1 MNGNVQNNATFFN
14 FVADAVGYLNEIKLV
29 HPENGDAY
37 VAVKAAILEGKP
49 NKNGK
54 IKQIYID
61 LNVKGQQALDVI
73 NSLQAYWPQGYGS
86 ASDHKWMAG
95 IRFGSINAKTYFSKK
110 SNAQVAMLTG
120 SLIAFRWLKV
130 NGHDVVVPEWHKS
143 EDQQMQQAPQ
153 MQPQMQQAPRMQP
166 QMQQAPQMQ
175 PQMQQAPQMQPQMR
189 QAPQMQPQMQ
199 QAPQMQPQ
207 MQQAPQMQPQTQQ
220 APQMQPQMRQAPQM
234 PLQAPQ
240 ILQ

>member
-1 MNGNVQNNATFFN
+1 MNGNVQNQNFFN
-14 FVADAVGYLNEIKLV
+14 FVADAVGYLNEIKVV

-49 NKNGK
+49 KNGK

-73 NSLQAYWPQGYGS
+73 NALRDYWPGYGS
-86 ASDHKWMAG
+86 TTDHKWMAG

-110 SNAQVAMLTG
+110 ANSQVAMLTG
-120 SLIAFRWLKV
+120 SLIAFRWLKI
-130 NGHDVVVPEWHKS
+130 NGQDVAVPEWHKQ
-143 EDQQMQQAPQ
+143 D
-153 MQPQMQQAPRMQP
+153 
-166 QMQQAPQMQ
+166 PQMQ

-207 MQQAPQMQPQTQQ
+207 MQQAPQM
-220 APQMQPQMRQAPQM
+220 